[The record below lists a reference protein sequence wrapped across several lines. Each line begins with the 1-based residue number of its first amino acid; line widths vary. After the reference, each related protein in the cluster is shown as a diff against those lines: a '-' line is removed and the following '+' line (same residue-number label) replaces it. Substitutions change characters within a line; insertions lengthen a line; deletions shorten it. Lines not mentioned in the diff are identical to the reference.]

1 MFKQIFSDIGEL
13 TDALQEARLRWEAEI
28 DAYGADTEAIA
39 QGGSG
44 PGSPQRFLQILGDI
58 VEERNLQGKAAMLKG
73 MAAQF
78 IGEIKNKQ
86 KAWGKKKKKK

>member
-39 QGGSG
+39 QGDRKS
-44 PGSPQRFLQILGDI
+44 
-58 VEERNLQGKAAMLKG
+58 VV
-73 MAAQF
+73 
-78 IGEIKNKQ
+78 
-86 KAWGKKKKKK
+86 